1 MHADFKPEFKAK
13 RVTKD
18 TLLSEL
24 MNKVIICMDKTVV
37 RNYKDY
43 TACSSDSKK
52 CYDLQKYIN
61 MESGSED
68 LNLLKYSEVMDQCV
82 IPININD
89 DNVTT
94 TVKTLKYVTPNS
106 KNDNSF
112 NPVFSDFILK
122 YSAQLPAYR
131 FYITDKH
138 IRRYE
143 EFFDDN
149 GSAFVPLAIA
159 ITYFKKLM

>member
-1 MHADFKPEFKAK
+1 MRALRKLKKFLKSTNKDVYKAVATSIDNTIKDKMHADFKPDFKAK

-43 TACSSDSKK
+43 TACSSGSKK

-61 MESGSED
+61 IESGSED

-94 TVKTLKYVTPNS
+94 TVKTLKYVTSLASEPALTLRVPS
-106 KNDNSF
+106 LRQ
-112 NPVFSDFILK
+112 P
-122 YSAQLPAYR
+122 AHQLM
-131 FYITDKH
+131 
-138 IRRYE
+138 
-143 EFFDDN
+143 
-149 GSAFVPLAIA
+149 L
-159 ITYFKKLM
+159 